1 MTDNSSMI
9 KIEAAQKMK
18 GNITGEWRKLKNIER
33 REGIY
38 AEKEKGEKE
47 YADPLCGGAC
57 IFRYGKHGRIIN
69 GCERRSCPQKCG
81 EKIKGQYRD
90 GEESCLK
97 R

>member
-1 MTDNSSMI
+1 MTDNSPMI
-9 KIEAAQKMK
+9 KIGTAQKMK
-18 GNITGEWRKLKNIER
+18 GNITGEWRKL
-33 REGIY
+33 
-38 AEKEKGEKE
+38 KEKGEKE

-69 GCERRSCPQKCG
+69 GCERRSCPQECG
-81 EKIKGQYRD
+81 EKIKGQYGD